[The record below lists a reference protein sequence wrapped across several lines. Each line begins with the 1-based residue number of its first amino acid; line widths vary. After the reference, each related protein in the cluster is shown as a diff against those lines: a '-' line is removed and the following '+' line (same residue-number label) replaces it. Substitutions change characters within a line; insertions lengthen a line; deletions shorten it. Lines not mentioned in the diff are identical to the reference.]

1 MFQNMLLKR
10 IFGRNSDEVKGKW
23 GRLSNEGLNYL
34 YSDDQIKEMI
44 GVCRMYGGRGEF
56 HTEC

>member
-1 MFQNMLLKR
+1 MLLKR

-34 YSDDQIKEMI
+34 YSDDQMKEMI